1 MLSFKLSIHPTKKVI
16 DPKFFVVK
24 KYLSSRK
31 HIFDATVEMMSIE
44 VCFFV

>member
-1 MLSFKLSIHPTKKVI
+1 MLYALFFDELR
-16 DPKFFVVK
+16 KFFVVK

-31 HIFDATVEMMSIE
+31 HIFDATVEMMSME

>member
-1 MLSFKLSIHPTKKVI
+1 MPFFFDNESF
-16 DPKFFVVK
+16 FEVK

-31 HIFDATVEMMSIE
+31 HIFDATVEMMSME